1 MLFHHLGRAETL
13 GIFKECVSRRGEVM
27 QSRDLSGVELSWW
40 SFSRR
45 CALTHTSPPHHL
57 PFEAPACS
65 RRNHFT
71 SAGRA
76 VLAGYTNL
84 LRMK

>member
-1 MLFHHLGRAETL
+1 MLFHHLGHAEIQ
-13 GIFKECVSRRGEVM
+13 GIFKECVSRQGAVM
-27 QSRDLSGVELSWW
+27 QSRDLLGIELLW

-57 PFEAPACS
+57 LFEAPACS

-71 SAGRA
+71 SAGQA
-76 VLAGYTNL
+76 LLAGYANL
-84 LRMK
+84 VRMK